1 MSQINVNDILPESGN
16 IVNVNGVEVADS
28 NQSIKIG
35 VNAGPDLGIRSTA
48 VGRFALNSSTGQSNT
63 ALGCESALSQTTGFG
78 NTAVGTYSLRLLTT
92 TNNNTA
98 VGYTAL
104 SNSVPS
110 STGENTAIGSQA
122 LLDLTTGNRNT
133 AIGMNA
139 GSSATTGDNNTF
151 IGFDSQ
157 PSSITVS
164 NELTLGNSSVE
175 TLRCAVTSIT
185 SLSDARDKTNI
196 EDSEYGL
203 DLVDS
208 LKPVKFEW
216 DTRDGAK
223 KGVKDLGFIAQD
235 LKELDDEYLGLVYG
249 ENPDKLEA
257 SYGRLI
263 PVLVKAIQEL
273 SAKVTELEDKL
284 NK

>member
-1 MSQINVNDILPESGN
+1 MIH
-16 IVNVNGVEVADS
+16 
-28 NQSIKIG
+28 IG
-35 VNAGPDLGIRSTA
+35 VSVFPTTPGYNNNPQTVAIGSLIGDL
-48 VGRFALNSSTGQSNT
+48 SSANGSGQSVYIGTEIARNISGGDDNT
-63 ALGCESALSQTTGFG
+63 IVGYKAGNVLTNLSSN
-78 NTAVGTYSLRLLTT
+78 NTIIGSQSGSLLTT
-92 TNNNTA
+92 GQWNTLIGKDAGNN
-98 VGYTAL
+98 
-104 SNSVPS
+104 
-110 STGENTAIGSQA
+110 
-122 LLDLTTGNRNT
+122 LTTGGDNIVIGKGATT
-133 AIGMNA
+133 ATATATNSVTL
-139 GSSATTGDNNTF
+139 GSSNVT
-151 IGFDSQ
+151 
-157 PSSITVS
+157 
-164 NELTLGNSSVE
+164 

-216 DTRDGAK
+216 DIRDGAK

-235 LKELDDEYLGLVYG
+235 LKEVDDEYLGLVYS
-249 ENPDKLEA
+249 ENPEKLEA